1 MKKIV
6 CFLVLVVVLVF
17 IVGIFVAVIF
27 IVIGGYVQSD
37 VQG

>member
-17 IVGIFVAVIF
+17 IVGIFVVAIF